1 MGILSAFEGDLSV
14 NHQCYTAVAALCAD
28 LKPENFLK
36 AAHRNVFTNSSV
48 LLKASIGMSPNP
60 PLAAINHSKIKVYQT
75 LIAQFDLLLRA
86 KYPIIYVVTAEEEP
100 VEEILIEVALQSSPS
115 RRILFWDMARG
126 WTDNGADKGSLM
138 AALSRIGQRD
148 KAVQDN
154 DNAIYVLRDLH
165 PILKY
170 PDHDRHIAII
180 RELKNLARDLKRDRR
195 TIILT
200 SHVLEIPP
208 ELTEEIT
215 AIDFPLPAIA
225 EISYLIQQKIAPN
238 KLNLSELAW
247 EQLVRACQGLSR
259 TRIQRVLA
267 KAIAEKEQVNDG
279 DIDAVL
285 AEKQQAIR
293 QTGIL
298 EFFTV
303 NESLKNVGGLDNL
316 KQWVRIRRDAFTEE
330 AKRYGIPTPKGV
342 LLVGIQGT
350 GKSLSAKT
358 IAHEWRLPLLRLDIG
373 RMFGSYVGESES
385 RMRQMI
391 QLAEATAP
399 CVLWIDEI
407 DKAFGNPNMAS
418 DGDSGASRRVFGTL
432 ITWMQEKTAPV
443 FIVATA
449 NNVQIL
455 PAELLR
461 KGRFDE
467 IFFLNLPTESER
479 QEIFKVHLQKLRPS
493 RIREFDLALLARH
506 TKNFS
511 GAEIEQVIIDGIHRA
526 FGRGTVG
533 NREDFTSEDI
543 ISAIEETVPLAA
555 IASQQIASLKQWA
568 AESGARTASNDEQ
581 LLQELRK
588 FAINL
593 E

>member
-1 MGILSAFEGDLSV
+1 MALGNLFCASTYNKTPPKKLGRVGI
-14 NHQCYTAVAALCAD
+14 
-28 LKPENFLK
+28 
-36 AAHRNVFTNSSV
+36 AHPT
-48 LLKASIGMSPNP
+48 LLIVILANMSPQLP
-60 PLAAINHSKIKVYQT
+60 IDPIFLSKSRVYQA
-75 LIAQFDLLLRA
+75 LIEQFDLLLRA
-86 KYPIIYVVTAEEEP
+86 KYPLIYIVTAEEEP
-100 VEEILIEVALQSSPS
+100 VEDILIEVVLQSSPS
-115 RRILFWDMARG
+115 RRILFWDIARG
-126 WTDNGADKGSLM
+126 WSDNNADKGSVM
-138 AALSRIGQRD
+138 AALSRIAQRD
-148 KAVQDN
+148 KASKDDDN
-154 DNAIYVLRDLH
+154 VLYVLRDLH

-170 PDHDRHIAII
+170 PHHDRHIPII
-180 RELKNLARDLKRDRR
+180 RELKNLARDLKLDRR
-195 TIILT
+195 TIALT

-225 EISYLIQQKIAPN
+225 EIEYLIKQKISSN
-238 KLNLSELAW
+238 KLNLSNLAW
-247 EQLVRACQGLSR
+247 EQLVKACQGLSR

-267 KAIAEKEQVNDG
+267 KAIAEKEQVNDS

-358 IAHEWRLPLLRLDIG
+358 IANEWRLPLLRLDIG
-373 RMFGSYVGESES
+373 RLFGSFVGESES

-407 DKAFGNPNMAS
+407 DKAFGNAS
-418 DGDSGASRRVFGTL
+418 ISVDGDSGASRRVFGTL

-449 NNVQIL
+449 NNVRIL

-493 RIREFDLALLARH
+493 RLREFDLFLLARH

-526 FGRGTVG
+526 FGRGSTG
-533 NREDFTSEDI
+533 NREDFTTEDI

-555 IASQQIASLKQWA
+555 IASQQIESLKQWA

-593 E
+593 EE

>member
-1 MGILSAFEGDLSV
+1 M
-14 NHQCYTAVAALCAD
+14 
-28 LKPENFLK
+28 
-36 AAHRNVFTNSSV
+36 
-48 LLKASIGMSPNP
+48 
-60 PLAAINHSKIKVYQT
+60 
-75 LIAQFDLLLRA
+75 LRA
-86 KYPIIYVVTAEEEP
+86 KYPLIYIVTAEEEP
-100 VEEILIEVALQSSPS
+100 VEDILTEVALQSSPS
-115 RRILFWDMARG
+115 RRILFWDIARG
-126 WTDNGADKGSLM
+126 WSDNNADKGSVM
-138 AALSRIGQRD
+138 AALSRIAQRD
-148 KAVQDN
+148 KATKDGDN
-154 DNAIYVLRDLH
+154 VLYVLRDLH

-170 PDHDRHIAII
+170 PHHERHIPII
-180 RELKNLARDLKRDRR
+180 RELKNLARDLKLDRR
-195 TIILT
+195 TIALT
-200 SHVLEIPP
+200 SHTLEIPP

-225 EISYLIQQKIAPN
+225 EIEYLIKQKISPN
-238 KLNLSELAW
+238 KLSLSKLAL
-247 EQLVRACQGLSR
+247 EQLVKACQGLSR

-267 KAIAEKEQVNDG
+267 KAIAEKEQVNDA

-358 IAHEWRLPLLRLDIG
+358 IANEWRLPLLRLDIG
-373 RMFGSYVGESES
+373 RLFGSFVGESES

-399 CVLWIDEI
+399 CILWIDEI
-407 DKAFGNPNMAS
+407 DKAFGNANVS
-418 DGDSGASRRVFGTL
+418 TDGDSGASRRVFGTL

-449 NNVQIL
+449 NNVRIL

-493 RIREFDLALLARH
+493 RLREFDLMLLSRH

-526 FGRGTVG
+526 FGRGSSG
-533 NREDFTSEDI
+533 NREDFTTEDI

-555 IASQQIASLKQWA
+555 IASQQIESLKQWA

>member
-1 MGILSAFEGDLSV
+1 MGNAHPTLLIAILA
-14 NHQCYTAVAALCAD
+14 N
-28 LKPENFLK
+28 
-36 AAHRNVFTNSSV
+36 
-48 LLKASIGMSPNP
+48 MSPQLP
-60 PLAAINHSKIKVYQT
+60 IAPIYPSKSRVYQA
-75 LIAQFDLLLRA
+75 LIEQFDLLLRA
-86 KYPIIYVVTAEEEP
+86 KYPLIYVVTAEEEP
-100 VEEILIEVALQSSPS
+100 VEDILTEVALQSSPS
-115 RRILFWDMARG
+115 RRILFWDIARG
-126 WTDNGADKGSLM
+126 WSDNNADKGSVM
-138 AALSRIGQRD
+138 AALSRIAQRD
-148 KAVQDN
+148 KATKDGDN
-154 DNAIYVLRDLH
+154 VLYVLRDLH

-170 PDHDRHIAII
+170 PHHDRHIPII
-180 RELKNLARDLKRDRR
+180 RELKNLARDLKLDRR
-195 TIILT
+195 TIALT

-225 EISYLIQQKIAPN
+225 EIEYLIKQKISSN
-238 KLNLSELAW
+238 KLNLSNLAW
-247 EQLVRACQGLSR
+247 EQLVKACQGLSR

-267 KAIAEKEQVNDG
+267 KAIAEKEQVNDS

-358 IAHEWRLPLLRLDIG
+358 IANEWRLPLLRLDIG
-373 RMFGSYVGESES
+373 RLFGSFVGESES

-407 DKAFGNPNMAS
+407 DKAFGNANMS
-418 DGDSGASRRVFGTL
+418 TDGDSGASRRVLGTL

-449 NNVQIL
+449 NNVRIL

-493 RIREFDLALLARH
+493 RLREFDLFLLARH

-526 FGRGTVG
+526 FGRGSSG
-533 NREDFTSEDI
+533 NREDFTTEDI

-555 IASQQIASLKQWA
+555 IASQQIESLKQWA

>member
-1 MGILSAFEGDLSV
+1 MSTHL
-14 NHQCYTAVAALCAD
+14 
-28 LKPENFLK
+28 PEP
-36 AAHRNVFTNSSV
+36 
-48 LLKASIGMSPNP
+48 ISP
-60 PLAAINHSKIKVYQT
+60 SKSRVYQA
-75 LIAQFDLLLRA
+75 LIERFDLLLRA
-86 KYPIIYVVTAEEEP
+86 KYPLIYIVTAEEEP
-100 VEEILIEVALQSSPS
+100 VEEILTEVALQSSPS
-115 RRILFWDMARG
+115 RRILFWDIARG
-126 WTDNGADKGSLM
+126 WSDNNADKGSVM
-138 AALSRIGQRD
+138 AALSRIAQRD
-148 KAVQDN
+148 KLTKDGDN
-154 DNAIYVLRDLH
+154 VLYVLRDLH

-170 PDHDRHIAII
+170 PHNERHIAII
-180 RELKNLARDLKRDRR
+180 RELKNLSRDLNRDRR
-195 TIILT
+195 AIALT
-200 SHVLEIPP
+200 SHTLEIPA
-208 ELTEEIT
+208 ELTEEVT
-215 AIDFPLPAIA
+215 AIDFPLAAIA
-225 EISYLIQQKIAPN
+225 EIEYLIKQKISAN
-238 KLNLSELAW
+238 KLNLSNLAW
-247 EQLVRACQGLSR
+247 EQLVKACQGLSR

-267 KAIAEKEQVNDG
+267 KAIAEKEEVNDS

-316 KQWVRIRRDAFTEE
+316 KRWVRIRRDAFTEE
-330 AKRYGIPTPKGV
+330 AKRYGIPTPKGA

-358 IAHEWRLPLLRLDIG
+358 IANEWRLPLLRLDIG
-373 RMFGSYVGESES
+373 RLFGSYVGESES

-407 DKAFGNPNMAS
+407 DKAFGNVTVTI

-449 NNVQIL
+449 NNVRIL

-493 RIREFDLALLARH
+493 RLREFDLVLLARH

-526 FGRGTVG
+526 FGRGSNG
-533 NREDFTSEDI
+533 NREDFTTEDI

-555 IASQQIASLKQWA
+555 IASQQIESLKQWA
-568 AESGARTASNDEQ
+568 AESGARTASNDEE

>member
-1 MGILSAFEGDLSV
+1 MSTHL
-14 NHQCYTAVAALCAD
+14 
-28 LKPENFLK
+28 PEP
-36 AAHRNVFTNSSV
+36 
-48 LLKASIGMSPNP
+48 ISP
-60 PLAAINHSKIKVYQT
+60 SKSRVYQA
-75 LIAQFDLLLRA
+75 LIERFDLLLRA
-86 KYPIIYVVTAEEEP
+86 KYPLIYIVTAEEEP
-100 VEEILIEVALQSSPS
+100 VEEILTEVALQSSPS
-115 RRILFWDMARG
+115 RRILFWDIARG
-126 WTDNGADKGSLM
+126 WSDNNADKGSVM
-138 AALSRIGQRD
+138 AALSRIAQRD
-148 KAVQDN
+148 KLTKDGDN
-154 DNAIYVLRDLH
+154 VLYVLRDLH

-170 PDHDRHIAII
+170 PHNERHIAII
-180 RELKNLARDLKRDRR
+180 RELKNLSRDLNRDRR
-195 TIILT
+195 AIALT
-200 SHVLEIPP
+200 SHTLEIPA
-208 ELTEEIT
+208 ELTEEVT
-215 AIDFPLPAIA
+215 AIDFPLAAIA
-225 EISYLIQQKIAPN
+225 EIEYLIKQKISAN
-238 KLNLSELAW
+238 KLNLSNLAW
-247 EQLVRACQGLSR
+247 EQLVKACQGLSR

-267 KAIAEKEQVNDG
+267 KAIAEKEEVNDS

-316 KQWVRIRRDAFTEE
+316 KRWVRIRRDAFTEE
-330 AKRYGIPTPKGV
+330 AKRYGIPTPKGA

-358 IAHEWRLPLLRLDIG
+358 IANEWRLPLLRLDIG
-373 RMFGSYVGESES
+373 RLFGSYVGESES

-407 DKAFGNPNMAS
+407 DKAFGNVTVTI

-449 NNVQIL
+449 NNVRIL

-493 RIREFDLALLARH
+493 RLREFDLVLLARH

-511 GAEIEQVIIDGIHRA
+511 GAEIEQVLIDGIHRA
-526 FGRGTVG
+526 FGRGSNG
-533 NREDFTSEDI
+533 NREDFTTEDI

-555 IASQQIASLKQWA
+555 IASQQIESLKQWA
-568 AESGARTASNDEQ
+568 AESGARTASNDEE

>member
-1 MGILSAFEGDLSV
+1 VGNAHPTLLIAILA
-14 NHQCYTAVAALCAD
+14 N
-28 LKPENFLK
+28 
-36 AAHRNVFTNSSV
+36 
-48 LLKASIGMSPNP
+48 MSPQLP
-60 PLAAINHSKIKVYQT
+60 IAPIYPSKSRVYQA
-75 LIAQFDLLLRA
+75 LIEQFDLLLRA
-86 KYPIIYVVTAEEEP
+86 KYPLIYVVTAEEEP
-100 VEEILIEVALQSSPS
+100 VEDILTEVALQSSPS
-115 RRILFWDMARG
+115 RRILFWDIARG
-126 WTDNGADKGSLM
+126 WSDNNADKGSVM
-138 AALSRIGQRD
+138 AALSRIAQRD
-148 KAVQDN
+148 KATKDGDN
-154 DNAIYVLRDLH
+154 VLYVLRDLH

-170 PDHDRHIAII
+170 PHHDRHIPII
-180 RELKNLARDLKRDRR
+180 RELKNLARDLKLDRR
-195 TIILT
+195 TIALT

-225 EISYLIQQKIAPN
+225 EIEYLIKQKISSN
-238 KLNLSELAW
+238 KLNLSNLAW
-247 EQLVRACQGLSR
+247 EQLVKACQGLSR

-267 KAIAEKEQVNDG
+267 KAIAEKEQVNDS

-358 IAHEWRLPLLRLDIG
+358 IANEWRLPLLRLDIG
-373 RMFGSYVGESES
+373 RLFGSFVGESES

-407 DKAFGNPNMAS
+407 DKAFGNANMS
-418 DGDSGASRRVFGTL
+418 TDGDSGASRRVLGTL

-449 NNVQIL
+449 NNVRIL

-493 RIREFDLALLARH
+493 RLREFDLFLLARH

-526 FGRGTVG
+526 FGRGSSG
-533 NREDFTSEDI
+533 NREDFTTEDI

-555 IASQQIASLKQWA
+555 IASQQIESLKQWA

>member
-1 MGILSAFEGDLSV
+1 
-14 NHQCYTAVAALCAD
+14 
-28 LKPENFLK
+28 
-36 AAHRNVFTNSSV
+36 
-48 LLKASIGMSPNP
+48 MSPQLPIDSISSNKSRIYQA
-60 PLAAINHSKIKVYQT
+60 LIK
-75 LIAQFDLLLRA
+75 QFDLLLRA
-86 KYPIIYVVTAEEEP
+86 KYSLIYIVTAEEEP
-100 VEEILIEVALQSSPS
+100 VEEILTELALQSSPS
-115 RRILFWDMARG
+115 RRILFWDMAKG
-126 WTDNGADKGSLM
+126 WSDNNADKGSVM

-148 KAVQDN
+148 KATKDGDN
-154 DNAIYVLRDLH
+154 VLYVLRDLH

-170 PDHDRHIAII
+170 PHHDRNISII
-180 RELKNLARDLKRDRR
+180 RELKNLARDLKLDRR
-195 TIILT
+195 TIALT

-215 AIDFPLPAIA
+215 AIDFPLPTIA
-225 EISYLIQQKIAPN
+225 EIEYLIRKKISPN
-238 KLNLSELAW
+238 KLNLSDLAL
-247 EQLVRACQGLSR
+247 EQLVKACQGLSR
-259 TRIQRVLA
+259 IRIQRVLA
-267 KAIAEKEQVNDG
+267 KAIAEKEQVNDS

-298 EFFTV
+298 EFFTG
-303 NESLKNVGGLDNL
+303 NDSLKNVGGLDNL

-358 IAHEWRLPLLRLDIG
+358 IANEWRLPLLRLDIG
-373 RMFGSYVGESES
+373 RLFGSYVGESES
-385 RMRQMI
+385 RVRQMI

-407 DKAFGNPNMAS
+407 DKAFGNTNMAI

-449 NNVQIL
+449 NNVRIL

-493 RIREFDLALLARH
+493 RLRDFDLMLLARH

-526 FGRGTVG
+526 FGRGSSG
-533 NREDFTSEDI
+533 NREDFTTEDI

-555 IASQQIASLKQWA
+555 IASQQIESLKQWA
-568 AESGARTASNDEQ
+568 AESGARTASHDEQ
-581 LLQELRK
+581 LLQELRR

>member
-1 MGILSAFEGDLSV
+1 MSTHL
-14 NHQCYTAVAALCAD
+14 
-28 LKPENFLK
+28 PEP
-36 AAHRNVFTNSSV
+36 
-48 LLKASIGMSPNP
+48 ISP
-60 PLAAINHSKIKVYQT
+60 SKSRVYQA
-75 LIAQFDLLLRA
+75 LIERFDLLLRA
-86 KYPIIYVVTAEEEP
+86 KYPLIYIVTAEEEP
-100 VEEILIEVALQSSPS
+100 VEEILTEVALQSSPS
-115 RRILFWDMARG
+115 RRILFWDIARG
-126 WTDNGADKGSLM
+126 WSDNNADKGSVM
-138 AALSRIGQRD
+138 AALSRIAQRD
-148 KAVQDN
+148 KLTKDGDN
-154 DNAIYVLRDLH
+154 VLYVLRDLH

-170 PDHDRHIAII
+170 PHNERHIAII
-180 RELKNLARDLKRDRR
+180 RELKNLSRDLKRDRR
-195 TIILT
+195 AIALT
-200 SHVLEIPP
+200 SHTLEIPA
-208 ELTEEIT
+208 ELTEEVT
-215 AIDFPLPAIA
+215 AIDFPLAAIT
-225 EISYLIQQKIAPN
+225 EIEYLIKQKISAN
-238 KLNLSELAW
+238 KLNLSNLAW
-247 EQLVRACQGLSR
+247 EQLVKACQGLSR

-267 KAIAEKEQVNDG
+267 KAIAEKEEVNDS

-330 AKRYGIPTPKGV
+330 ARRYGIPTPKGA

-358 IAHEWRLPLLRLDIG
+358 IANEWRLPLLRLDIG
-373 RMFGSYVGESES
+373 RLFGSYVGESES

-407 DKAFGNPNMAS
+407 DKAFGNVTVTI

-432 ITWMQEKTAPV
+432 ITWMQEKTASV

-449 NNVQIL
+449 NNVRIL

-493 RIREFDLALLARH
+493 RLREFDLVLLARH

-526 FGRGTVG
+526 FGRGSNG
-533 NREDFTSEDI
+533 NREDFTTEDI

-555 IASQQIASLKQWA
+555 IASQQIESLKQWA
-568 AESGARTASNDEQ
+568 AESGARTASNDEE

>member
-1 MGILSAFEGDLSV
+1 MGI
-14 NHQCYTAVAALCAD
+14 
-28 LKPENFLK
+28 
-36 AAHRNVFTNSSV
+36 AHPT
-48 LLKASIGMSPNP
+48 LLIAILANMSPQLP
-60 PLAAINHSKIKVYQT
+60 IAPIYPSKSRVYQA
-75 LIAQFDLLLRA
+75 LIEQFDLLLRA
-86 KYPIIYVVTAEEEP
+86 KYPLIYVVTAEEEP
-100 VEEILIEVALQSSPS
+100 VEDILTEVALQSSPS
-115 RRILFWDMARG
+115 RRILFWDIARG
-126 WTDNGADKGSLM
+126 WSDNNADKGSVM
-138 AALSRIGQRD
+138 AALSRIAQRD
-148 KAVQDN
+148 KATKDGDN
-154 DNAIYVLRDLH
+154 VLYVLRDLH

-170 PDHDRHIAII
+170 PHHDRHIPII
-180 RELKNLARDLKRDRR
+180 RELKNLARDLKLDRR
-195 TIILT
+195 TIALT

-225 EISYLIQQKIAPN
+225 EIEYLIKQKISSN
-238 KLNLSELAW
+238 KLNLSNLAW
-247 EQLVRACQGLSR
+247 EKLVKACQGLSR

-267 KAIAEKEQVNDG
+267 KAIAEKEQVNDS

-358 IAHEWRLPLLRLDIG
+358 IANEWRLPLLRLDIG
-373 RMFGSYVGESES
+373 RLFGSFVGESES

-407 DKAFGNPNMAS
+407 DKAFGNANMS
-418 DGDSGASRRVFGTL
+418 TDGDSGASRRVLGTL

-449 NNVQIL
+449 NNVRIL

-493 RIREFDLALLARH
+493 RLREFDLFLLARH

-526 FGRGTVG
+526 FGRGSSG
-533 NREDFTSEDI
+533 NREDFTTEDI

-555 IASQQIASLKQWA
+555 IASQQIESLKQWA

>member
-1 MGILSAFEGDLSV
+1 MPSPLSTALSPPRQSRV
-14 NHQCYTAVAALCAD
+14 DQALI
-28 LKPENFLK
+28 E
-36 AAHRNVFTNSSV
+36 
-48 LLKASIGMSPNP
+48 
-60 PLAAINHSKIKVYQT
+60 
-75 LIAQFDLLLRA
+75 QFDLLLRA
-86 KYPIIYVVTAEEEP
+86 KYPLLYVVTAEEEP
-100 VEEILIEVALQSSPS
+100 VEELLIEVALQSNPS
-115 RRILFWDMARG
+115 RRIVFWDIARG
-126 WTDNGADKGSLM
+126 WSDNNADKGSVM
-138 AALSRIGQRD
+138 AALSRISQRD
-148 KAVQDN
+148 KATTDN
-154 DNAIYVLRDLH
+154 DNVLYVLRDLH

-170 PDHDRHIAII
+170 PHQERHIPII

-195 TIILT
+195 TIVLT

-225 EISYLIQQKIAPN
+225 EIEDLIKQKISAD
-238 KLNLSELAW
+238 KLQLSNLAW
-247 EQLVRACQGLSR
+247 EQLVKACQGLSR

-267 KAIAEKEQVNDG
+267 KAIAEKEQVSDA

-285 AEKQQAIR
+285 IEKQQAIR

-298 EFFTV
+298 EFFTGH
-303 NESLKNVGGLDNL
+303 ESLKNVGGLDNL
-316 KQWVRIRRDAFTEE
+316 KHWVRIRREAFTEE

-358 IAHEWRLPLLRLDIG
+358 IANEWRLPLLRLDIG
-373 RMFGSYVGESES
+373 RLFGSYVGESES

-407 DKAFGNPNMAS
+407 DKAFGNLNS
-418 DGDSGASRRVFGTL
+418 DGDGDSGASRRVLGTL
-432 ITWMQEKTAPV
+432 ITWMQEKHTPV

-449 NNVQIL
+449 NNVRIL

-467 IFFLNLPTESER
+467 IFFLNLPTASER

-493 RIREFDLALLARH
+493 RLRDFDLSLLARH

-526 FGRGTVG
+526 FGRGSAG
-533 NREDFTSEDI
+533 NRQDFTTEDI
-543 ISAIEETVPLAA
+543 ISAVEETVPLAA
-555 IASQQIASLKQWA
+555 IAASQIESLKQWA
-568 AESGARTASNDEQ
+568 AESGARTASHDEQ

>member
-1 MGILSAFEGDLSV
+1 MGI
-14 NHQCYTAVAALCAD
+14 
-28 LKPENFLK
+28 
-36 AAHRNVFTNSSV
+36 AHPT
-48 LLKASIGMSPNP
+48 LLIAILANMSPQLP
-60 PLAAINHSKIKVYQT
+60 IAPIYPSKSRVYQE
-75 LIAQFDLLLRA
+75 LIEQFDLLLRA
-86 KYPIIYVVTAEEEP
+86 KYPLIYVVTAEEEP
-100 VEEILIEVALQSSPS
+100 VEDILTEVALQSSPS
-115 RRILFWDMARG
+115 RRILFWDIARG
-126 WTDNGADKGSLM
+126 WSDNNADKGSVM
-138 AALSRIGQRD
+138 AALSRIAQRD
-148 KAVQDN
+148 KATKDGDN
-154 DNAIYVLRDLH
+154 VLYVLRDLH

-170 PDHDRHIAII
+170 PHHDRHIPII
-180 RELKNLARDLKRDRR
+180 RELKNLARDLKLDRR
-195 TIILT
+195 TIALT

-225 EISYLIQQKIAPN
+225 EIEYLIKQKISSN
-238 KLNLSELAW
+238 KLNLSNLAW
-247 EQLVRACQGLSR
+247 EKLVKACQGLSR

-267 KAIAEKEQVNDG
+267 KAIAEKEQVNDS

-358 IAHEWRLPLLRLDIG
+358 IANEWRLPLLRLDIG
-373 RMFGSYVGESES
+373 RLFGSFVGESES

-407 DKAFGNPNMAS
+407 DKAFGNANMS
-418 DGDSGASRRVFGTL
+418 TDGDSGASRRVLGTL

-449 NNVQIL
+449 NNVRIL

-493 RIREFDLALLARH
+493 RLREFDLFLLARH

-526 FGRGTVG
+526 FGRGSSG
-533 NREDFTSEDI
+533 NREDFTTEDI

-555 IASQQIASLKQWA
+555 IASQQIESLKQWA

>member
-1 MGILSAFEGDLSV
+1 MTYYF
-14 NHQCYTAVAALCAD
+14 AL
-28 LKPENFLK
+28 N
-36 AAHRNVFTNSSV
+36 
-48 LLKASIGMSPNP
+48 I
-60 PLAAINHSKIKVYQT
+60 
-75 LIAQFDLLLRA
+75 LLL
-86 KYPIIYVVTAEEEP
+86 YIVTAEEEP
-100 VEEILIEVALQSSPS
+100 VEEILQEVALQSNPS
-115 RRILFWDMARG
+115 RRILFWDIARG
-126 WTDNGADKGSLM
+126 WSDNSADKGSVM
-138 AALSRIGQRD
+138 AALSRIAQRD
-148 KAVQDN
+148 KATKDGDN
-154 DNAIYVLRDLH
+154 VLYILRDLH

-170 PDHDRHIAII
+170 PHYDRHIPII
-180 RELKNLARDLKRDRR
+180 RELKNLARDLKLDRR
-195 TIILT
+195 TIALT

-225 EISYLIQQKIAPN
+225 EIGYLIKQKVLPN
-238 KLNLSELAW
+238 KLKLSELAW
-247 EQLVRACQGLSR
+247 EQLVKACQGLSR

-267 KAIAEKEQVNDG
+267 KAIAEKEHVNDS

-358 IAHEWRLPLLRLDIG
+358 IANEWRLPLLRLDIG
-373 RMFGSYVGESES
+373 RLFGSFVGESES

-407 DKAFGNPNMAS
+407 DKAFGNVSAS
-418 DGDSGASRRVFGTL
+418 TDGDSGASRRVFGTL
-432 ITWMQEKTAPV
+432 ITWMQEKTSPV

-449 NNVQIL
+449 NNVRIL

-467 IFFLNLPTESER
+467 IFFLNLPTEAER

-493 RIREFDLALLARH
+493 RLRDFDLSLLARH

-526 FGRGTVG
+526 FGRGSSG
-533 NREDFTSEDI
+533 HREDFTTEDI

-555 IASQQIASLKQWA
+555 IAFQQIESLKQWA

>member
-1 MGILSAFEGDLSV
+1 MGI
-14 NHQCYTAVAALCAD
+14 
-28 LKPENFLK
+28 
-36 AAHRNVFTNSSV
+36 AHPT
-48 LLKASIGMSPNP
+48 LLIAILANMSPQLP
-60 PLAAINHSKIKVYQT
+60 IAPIYPSKSRVYQA
-75 LIAQFDLLLRA
+75 LIEQFDLLLRA
-86 KYPIIYVVTAEEEP
+86 KYPLIYVVTAEEEP
-100 VEEILIEVALQSSPS
+100 VEDILTEVALQSSPS
-115 RRILFWDMARG
+115 RRILFWDIARG
-126 WTDNGADKGSLM
+126 WSDNNADKGSVM
-138 AALSRIGQRD
+138 AALSRIAQRD
-148 KAVQDN
+148 KATKDGDN
-154 DNAIYVLRDLH
+154 VLYVLRDLH

-170 PDHDRHIAII
+170 PHHDRHIPII
-180 RELKNLARDLKRDRR
+180 RELKNLARDLKLDRR
-195 TIILT
+195 TIALT

-215 AIDFPLPAIA
+215 ALYFPLPAIA
-225 EISYLIQQKIAPN
+225 EIEYLIKQKISSN
-238 KLNLSELAW
+238 KLNLSNLAW
-247 EQLVRACQGLSR
+247 EKLVKACQGLSR

-267 KAIAEKEQVNDG
+267 KAIAEKEQVNDS

-358 IAHEWRLPLLRLDIG
+358 IANEWRLPLLRLDIG
-373 RMFGSYVGESES
+373 RLFGSFVGESES

-407 DKAFGNPNMAS
+407 DKAFGNANMS
-418 DGDSGASRRVFGTL
+418 TDGDSGASRRVLGTL

-449 NNVQIL
+449 NNVRIL

-493 RIREFDLALLARH
+493 RLREFDLFLLARH

-526 FGRGTVG
+526 FGRGSSG
-533 NREDFTSEDI
+533 NREDFTTEDI

-555 IASQQIASLKQWA
+555 IASQQIESLKQWA

>member
-1 MGILSAFEGDLSV
+1 MLIVILA
-14 NHQCYTAVAALCAD
+14 N
-28 LKPENFLK
+28 
-36 AAHRNVFTNSSV
+36 
-48 LLKASIGMSPNP
+48 MSPQLP
-60 PLAAINHSKIKVYQT
+60 IDPIFLSKSRVYQA
-75 LIAQFDLLLRA
+75 LIEQFDLLLRA
-86 KYPIIYVVTAEEEP
+86 KYPLIYIVTAEEEP
-100 VEEILIEVALQSSPS
+100 VEDILIEVVLQSSPS
-115 RRILFWDMARG
+115 RRILFWDIARG
-126 WTDNGADKGSLM
+126 WSDNNTDKGSVM
-138 AALSRIGQRD
+138 AALSRIAQRD
-148 KAVQDN
+148 KASKDDDN
-154 DNAIYVLRDLH
+154 VLYVLRDLH

-170 PDHDRHIAII
+170 PHHDRHIPII
-180 RELKNLARDLKRDRR
+180 RELKNLARDLKLDRR
-195 TIILT
+195 TIALT

-225 EISYLIQQKIAPN
+225 EIEYLIKQKISSN
-238 KLNLSELAW
+238 KLNLSNLAW
-247 EQLVRACQGLSR
+247 EQLVKACQGLSR

-267 KAIAEKEQVNDG
+267 KAIAEKEQVNDS

-358 IAHEWRLPLLRLDIG
+358 IANEWRLPLLRLDIG
-373 RMFGSYVGESES
+373 RLFGSFVGESES

-407 DKAFGNPNMAS
+407 DKAFGNAS
-418 DGDSGASRRVFGTL
+418 ISVDGDSGASRRVFGTL

-449 NNVQIL
+449 NNVRIL

-493 RIREFDLALLARH
+493 RLREFDLFLLARH

-526 FGRGTVG
+526 FGRGSTG
-533 NREDFTSEDI
+533 NREDFTTEDI

-555 IASQQIASLKQWA
+555 IASQQIESLKQWA

-593 E
+593 EE

>member
-1 MGILSAFEGDLSV
+1 MSRHLPDPLSPSKSRV
-14 NHQCYTAVAALCAD
+14 YKALI
-28 LKPENFLK
+28 E
-36 AAHRNVFTNSSV
+36 
-48 LLKASIGMSPNP
+48 
-60 PLAAINHSKIKVYQT
+60 
-75 LIAQFDLLLRA
+75 QFDLLLRA
-86 KYPIIYVVTAEEEP
+86 KYPLIYIVTAEEEP
-100 VEEILIEVALQSSPS
+100 VEEILTEVALQSSPS
-115 RRILFWDMARG
+115 RRILFWDIARG
-126 WTDNGADKGSLM
+126 WSDNNADKGSVM
-138 AALSRIGQRD
+138 AALSRIAQRD
-148 KAVQDN
+148 KATKDGDN
-154 DNAIYVLRDLH
+154 VLYVLRDLH

-170 PDHDRHIAII
+170 SHNERYIPMI

-195 TIILT
+195 TIALT
-200 SHVLEIPP
+200 SHTLEIPA
-208 ELTEEIT
+208 ELTEEVT

-225 EISYLIQQKIAPN
+225 EIEYLIKQKISSN
-238 KLNLSELAW
+238 KLNLSNLAW
-247 EQLVRACQGLSR
+247 EQLVKACQGLSR

-267 KAIAEKEQVNDG
+267 KAIAEKEEVNDS

-358 IAHEWRLPLLRLDIG
+358 IANEWRLPLLRLDIG
-373 RMFGSYVGESES
+373 RLFGSYVGESES

-407 DKAFGNPNMAS
+407 DKAFGNANVAI
-418 DGDSGASRRVFGTL
+418 DGDSGASRRVFGSL

-449 NNVQIL
+449 NNVRIL

-493 RIREFDLALLARH
+493 RLRDFDLMLLARH
-506 TKNFS
+506 TKSFS

-526 FGRGTVG
+526 FGRGSSG
-533 NREDFTSEDI
+533 NREDFTTEDI

-555 IASQQIASLKQWA
+555 IASQQIESLKQWA
-568 AESGARTASNDEQ
+568 AESGARTASNDEE

>member
-1 MGILSAFEGDLSV
+1 
-14 NHQCYTAVAALCAD
+14 
-28 LKPENFLK
+28 
-36 AAHRNVFTNSSV
+36 
-48 LLKASIGMSPNP
+48 MSPQLPTDSP
-60 PLAAINHSKIKVYQT
+60 PPIKSRVYQA
-75 LIAQFDLLLRA
+75 LIKQFDLLLRA
-86 KYPIIYVVTAEEEP
+86 KYPLIYIVTAEEEP
-100 VEEILIEVALQSSPS
+100 VEDILVEVALQSNPS
-115 RRILFWDMARG
+115 RRILFWDISRG
-126 WTDNGADKGSLM
+126 WSDNNADKGSVM
-138 AALSRIGQRD
+138 AALSRIAQRD
-148 KAVQDN
+148 RATKDSDN
-154 DNAIYVLRDLH
+154 VLYVLRDLH

-170 PDHDRHIAII
+170 PHHDRNIAII
-180 RELKNLARDLKRDRR
+180 RELKNLARDLKRDR
-195 TIILT
+195 TAIAIT

-215 AIDFPLPAIA
+215 AIDFPLPAIE
-225 EISYLIQQKIAPN
+225 EIGYLIKHRISPP
-238 KLNLSELAW
+238 KLNLSTLAW
-247 EQLVRACQGLSR
+247 EQLVKACQGLSR

-267 KAIAEKEQVNDG
+267 KAIAEKEQVNDA

-298 EFFTV
+298 EFFIV

-358 IAHEWRLPLLRLDIG
+358 IANEWRLPLLRLDIG
-373 RMFGSYVGESES
+373 RLFGSFVGESES

-407 DKAFGNPNMAS
+407 DKAFGNANGS
-418 DGDSGASRRVFGTL
+418 GDGDSGASRRVLGTL

-449 NNVQIL
+449 NNVRIL

-479 QEIFKVHLQKLRPS
+479 QEIFKVHLQKLRSS
-493 RIREFDLALLARH
+493 RLREFDLFLLARH

-526 FGRGTVG
+526 FGRGTTD
-533 NREDFTSEDI
+533 NREDFTTEDI

-555 IASQQIASLKQWA
+555 IAFQQIESLKQWA

>member
-1 MGILSAFEGDLSV
+1 ML
-14 NHQCYTAVAALCAD
+14 
-28 LKPENFLK
+28 PELPK
-36 AAHRNVFTNSSV
+36 SS
-48 LLKASIGMSPNP
+48 LPTS
-60 PLAAINHSKIKVYQT
+60 SKIKVYKA
-75 LIAQFDLLLRA
+75 LIEQLDLLLRA
-86 KYPIIYVVTAEEEP
+86 KYPLLYVVTAEEEP
-100 VEEILIEVALQSSPS
+100 VEEILIEVALQANPV

-126 WTDNGADKGSLM
+126 WSDNQSDKGSVM
-138 AALSRIGQRD
+138 AALSRIAQRD
-148 KAVQDN
+148 KANTEGDSV
-154 DNAIYVLRDLH
+154 IYVLRDLH

-170 PDHDRHIAII
+170 PHHDRNIAII

-195 TIILT
+195 TIVLT
-200 SHVLEIPP
+200 SHILEIPP

-225 EISYLIQQKIAPN
+225 EIDYLIQQKISPK
-238 KLNLSELAW
+238 KLNLSDLAW
-247 EQLVRACQGLSR
+247 EQLVKACQGLSR

-267 KAIAEKEQVNDG
+267 KAIAEKEQVNDA
-279 DIDAVL
+279 DIDAIL

-316 KQWVRIRRDAFTEE
+316 KRWVRIRCDAFTEE

-358 IAHEWRLPLLRLDIG
+358 IANEWRLPLLRLDMG
-373 RMFGSYVGESES
+373 RLFGSYVGESES

-407 DKAFGNPNMAS
+407 DKAFGNVNGAS
-418 DGDSGASRRVFGTL
+418 DGDSGASRRVLGTL
-432 ITWMQEKTAPV
+432 ITWMQEKNTPV

-449 NNVQIL
+449 NNVRIL
-455 PAELLR
+455 PAELMR

-493 RIREFDLALLARH
+493 RLRDFDLVLLARH
-506 TKNFS
+506 TNNFS
-511 GAEIEQVIIDGIHRA
+511 GAEIEQAIVDGIHRA

-533 NREDFTSEDI
+533 NRQDFTTEDI
-543 ISAIEETVPLAA
+543 IAAIEETVPLAA
-555 IASQQIASLKQWA
+555 IASQQIESLKQWA
-568 AESGARTASNDEQ
+568 AESGARTASNDEN

-588 FAINL
+588 FTIDTK
-593 E
+593 

>member
-1 MGILSAFEGDLSV
+1 MSTHLPEPISPSKSRGY
-14 NHQCYTAVAALCAD
+14 QALI
-28 LKPENFLK
+28 E
-36 AAHRNVFTNSSV
+36 R
-48 LLKASIGMSPNP
+48 
-60 PLAAINHSKIKVYQT
+60 
-75 LIAQFDLLLRA
+75 FDLLLRA
-86 KYPIIYVVTAEEEP
+86 KYPLIYIVTAEEEP
-100 VEEILIEVALQSSPS
+100 VEEILTEVALQSSPS
-115 RRILFWDMARG
+115 RRILFWDIARG
-126 WTDNGADKGSLM
+126 WSDNNADKGSVM
-138 AALSRIGQRD
+138 AALSRIAQRD
-148 KAVQDN
+148 KLTKDGDN
-154 DNAIYVLRDLH
+154 VLYVLRDLH

-170 PDHDRHIAII
+170 PHNERHIAII
-180 RELKNLARDLKRDRR
+180 RELKNLSRDLNRDRR
-195 TIILT
+195 AIALT
-200 SHVLEIPP
+200 SHTLEIPA
-208 ELTEEIT
+208 ELTEEVT
-215 AIDFPLPAIA
+215 AIDFPLAAIA
-225 EISYLIQQKIAPN
+225 EIEYLIKQKISAN
-238 KLNLSELAW
+238 KLNLSNLAW
-247 EQLVRACQGLSR
+247 EQLVKACQGLSR

-267 KAIAEKEQVNDG
+267 KAIAEKEEVNDS

-316 KQWVRIRRDAFTEE
+316 KRWVRIRRDAFTEE
-330 AKRYGIPTPKGV
+330 AKRYGIPTPKGA

-358 IAHEWRLPLLRLDIG
+358 IANEWRLPLLRLDIG
-373 RMFGSYVGESES
+373 RLFGSYVGESES

-407 DKAFGNPNMAS
+407 DKAFGNVTVTI

-449 NNVQIL
+449 NNVRIL

-479 QEIFKVHLQKLRPS
+479 QEIFKVQLQKLRPS
-493 RIREFDLALLARH
+493 RLREFDLVLLARH

-526 FGRGTVG
+526 FGRGSNG
-533 NREDFTSEDI
+533 NREDFTTEDI

-555 IASQQIASLKQWA
+555 IASQQIESLKQWA
-568 AESGARTASNDEQ
+568 AESGARTASNDEE